1 MTFEELCEQAAMK
14 ITGYVGVT
22 HSYTRYSDAGPNRT
36 ETGYRIYIHLL
47 DKQFSGSAPEKVLA
61 EAVAAYADFMLPKGP
76 VVVPGKQAGAT
87 A

>member
-1 MTFEELCEQAAMK
+1 MK

-22 HSYTRYSDAGPNRT
+22 HSFARHSWDPDKKGKVRKD
-36 ETGYRIYIHLL
+36 ETVVGFRIYIHLL
-47 DKQFSGSAPEKVLA
+47 DEQYDGPDPEKVLA